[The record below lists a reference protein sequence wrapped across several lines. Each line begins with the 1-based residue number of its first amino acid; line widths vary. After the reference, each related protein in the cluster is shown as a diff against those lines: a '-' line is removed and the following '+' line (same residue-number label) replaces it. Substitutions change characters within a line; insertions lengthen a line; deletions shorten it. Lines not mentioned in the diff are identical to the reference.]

1 MRTLNLGDHFLV
13 SKKAISEM
21 LGKDRVDEKNVNA
34 TIKFFENNGVEYFR
48 GVVSI
53 KQGNMDFEQ
62 HFLDKNKEKVEV
74 KARFGNSFLLH
85 LDSICEKEESFYSGK
100 AGAIS
105 DPFIVK
111 DSYFYDGDLYSFP
124 LSSMVNYDLS
134 KFSDSFNESIKRALN
149 VGLKNIVFSVS
160 YKDGIRKSAGD
171 DLSDYYSDKN
181 TEDFDY
187 SQFSMSQS
195 PVVRLFIT
203 NNLGENHFSL
213 SDLNDE
219 KDYEDLIND
228 NADMVSRKFFSE
240 KVCAEYNSNVI
251 NFITTLKEN
260 TLSLLLGIKE
270 VRDNLEFI
278 GNFSSEDKNFI
289 GTYEMRNYFK
299 LHQLNKMTELDNIKA
314 ILIDKDN
321 LSKEEK
327 EKMDKSS
334 THLMILPL
342 PNQLDNRYTNLVKV
356 EAVFNQGVYI
366 YQEEKENIN
375 VFDFNKLIQE
385 SKDINIVRKNDPNEI
400 QPETKFEYNKYKQWV
415 KENSEVFE
423 GIEKGYVYLADIKD
437 VKHEIKSKEILEQIN
452 YVESLGATK
461 FILNVSSPHYF
472 LMSDSSF
479 ENNDKIYINRSRF
492 VEMRLYPLS
501 SDLNIINTELLS
513 MIPKEDLTPEIIK
526 LSQEKKGSV
535 HDVYNGPF
543 QSMESIKLES
553 YDTINVI
560 HKVKEKMIL
569 IEDRKNPY
577 FEMTNSL
584 NDAILK
590 MFSEKARKNL
600 IEEKE
605 VKKNKSLKR

>member
-1 MRTLNLGDHFLV
+1 MR
-13 SKKAISEM
+13 I
-21 LGKDRVDEKNVNA
+21 
-34 TIKFFENNGVEYFR
+34 
-48 GVVSI
+48 
-53 KQGNMDFEQ
+53 
-62 HFLDKNKEKVEV
+62 
-74 KARFGNSFLLH
+74 NS
-85 LDSICEKEESFYSGK
+85 S
-100 AGAIS
+100 
-105 DPFIVK
+105 
-111 DSYFYDGDLYSFP
+111 
-124 LSSMVNYDLS
+124 
-134 KFSDSFNESIKRALN
+134 
-149 VGLKNIVFSVS
+149 
-160 YKDGIRKSAGD
+160 
-171 DLSDYYSDKN
+171 
-181 TEDFDY
+181 
-187 SQFSMSQS
+187 
-195 PVVRLFIT
+195 
-203 NNLGENHFSL
+203 
-213 SDLNDE
+213 
-219 KDYEDLIND
+219 
-228 NADMVSRKFFSE
+228 
-240 KVCAEYNSNVI
+240 
-251 NFITTLKEN
+251 
-260 TLSLLLGIKE
+260 
-270 VRDNLEFI
+270 
-278 GNFSSEDKNFI
+278 
-289 GTYEMRNYFK
+289 
-299 LHQLNKMTELDNIKA
+299 ELDNIKA

-356 EAVFNQGVYI
+356 EAIFNQGVYI

-385 SKDINIVRKNDPNEI
+385 SKDINIIRKNDSNEI
-400 QPETKFEYNKYKQWV
+400 QPETKFEYNRYKQWV

-437 VKHEIKSKEILEQIN
+437 IKHEIKSKEILEKIN

-590 MFSEKARKNL
+590 MFSEKAKKNL

>member
-21 LGKDRVDEKNVNA
+21 LGKERVDEKNVNA

-100 AGAIS
+100 AGEIS

-219 KDYEDLIND
+219 KDYEDLVND

-278 GNFSSEDKNFI
+278 GNFRSEEKNFI

-356 EAVFNQGVYI
+356 EAIFNQGVYI

-385 SKDINIVRKNDPNEI
+385 SKDINIIRKNDPNEI
-400 QPETKFEYNKYKQWV
+400 QPETKFEYNRYKQWV

-437 VKHEIKSKEILEQIN
+437 IKHEIKSKEILEKIN

-590 MFSEKARKNL
+590 MFSEKAKKNL